1 MGDDAFGRSE
11 LARREFTAGFPG
23 ASPEDTILAKLVW
36 YRKRGEES
44 DRQWS
49 DILGIIKVQ
58 SDRLDVEYLKKWAG
72 ALGESDL
79 LDLVLF

>member
-1 MGDDAFGRSE
+1 
-11 LARREFTAGFPG
+11 
-23 ASPEDTILAKLVW
+23 
-36 YRKRGEES
+36 
-44 DRQWS
+44 
-49 DILGIIKVQ
+49 VQ